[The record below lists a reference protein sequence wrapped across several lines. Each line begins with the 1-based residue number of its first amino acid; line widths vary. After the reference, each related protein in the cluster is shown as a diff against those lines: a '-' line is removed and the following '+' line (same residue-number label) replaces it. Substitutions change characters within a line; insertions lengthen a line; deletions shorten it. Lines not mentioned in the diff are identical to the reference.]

1 MDWKDSADQS
11 NFRVEVK
18 SLIKKLPSRYK
29 EMSKGRW
36 TRSYTQWARDRIS
49 SNQDDIN
56 DAKNWFKEFSD
67 RSWVAPHWPKE
78 YGGGGLSTMEQFI
91 LKQELAM
98 ANAPGVGSNVGLG
111 MLGPALIV
119 HGTDKQKSEFLP
131 PILKGEVVWCQ
142 GFSEPGAGSDLASLQ
157 TRAIKD
163 GDEYVINGQ
172 KTWTTHG
179 HYADW
184 ILLLTRTD
192 TDAPKHR
199 GISFL
204 LADIKSPGITVN
216 PIYDMSWGHEVNEDF
231 FEDVRISSSQI
242 VGEENRGWYVGM
254 TLLDNERSNIEGAIR
269 QQKIIN
275 RMIQFIDTDEGKL
288 KSRIKNYDGI
298 RQDVASAFVDAN
310 VMFNFSLR
318 IISMQSNGQVPN
330 YEASISKL
338 FGSEATR
345 RLDNLGTKVF
355 GLYSNLWNE
364 KDKRSPLRAEF
375 TQGWV
380 AGVPGT
386 IAGGSS
392 EIQRNVIAT
401 RGLGLP
407 RG

>member
-1 MDWKDSADQS
+1 MDWDDNNAQ
-11 NFRVEVK
+11 NQFRSEVK
-18 SLIKKLPSRYK
+18 TLIKKLPDRYQ

-49 SNQDDIN
+49 DDEQSKQD
-56 DAKNWFKEFSD
+56 AENWFDAFAEK
-67 RSWVAPHWPKE
+67 SWVAPHWPKE

-91 LKQELAM
+91 LKQELAT

-119 HGTDKQKSEFLP
+119 HGTDEQKSEFLP
-131 PILKGEVVWCQ
+131 PILKGDVVWCQ

-157 TRAIKD
+157 TRAVKD

-192 TDAPKHR
+192 ATAPKHR

-204 LADIKSPGITVN
+204 LADIKSEGVTVN

-231 FEDVRISSSQI
+231 FEDVRIPATQI

-275 RMIQFIDTDEGKL
+275 RMLNYIHKEDGKL
-288 KSRIKNYDGI
+288 KSRINEYDGI
-298 RQDVASAFVDAN
+298 RQEVASAFVDAN

-318 IISMQSNGQVPN
+318 IISMQNEGQVPN
-330 YEASISKL
+330 YEASVSKL
-338 FGSEATR
+338 FGS
-345 RLDNLGTKVF
+345 
-355 GLYSNLWNE
+355 
-364 KDKRSPLRAEF
+364 
-375 TQGWV
+375 
-380 AGVPGT
+380 
-386 IAGGSS
+386 
-392 EIQRNVIAT
+392 
-401 RGLGLP
+401 
-407 RG
+407 

>member
-1 MDWKDSADQS
+1 LAKRIWWWW
-11 NFRVEVK
+11 
-18 SLIKKLPSRYK
+18 IKYN
-29 EMSKGRW
+29 G
-36 TRSYTQWARDRIS
+36 TI
-49 SNQDDIN
+49 
-56 DAKNWFKEFSD
+56 
-67 RSWVAPHWPKE
+67 
-78 YGGGGLSTMEQFI
+78 I